1 MPKNEAARVR
11 QIYNQLMAE
20 RQPFIDLVSWNLS
33 KNGRLVCL
41 QTNAVPILDD
51 KNGLVGYRGMD
62 KDITE
67 RRYSETQILK
77 QNMLLEAINKLLQ
90 QSISDESDSELAASC
105 LHLAESLTDSQFGFI
120 GEVNARN
127 RLNTTSLSDPGWA
140 AGRLPKSNAPILI
153 NNMKIRGLWAEARN

>member
-11 QIYNQLMAE
+11 QIYSQRTAQ
-20 RQPFIDLVSWNLS
+20 RQPFIDLVNWNLS

-51 KNGLVGYRGMD
+51 DNGLIGYRGMD

-77 QNMLLEAINKLLQ
+77 QNMLLEAINKLFQ
-90 QSISDESDSELAASC
+90 KAISDESDSDLAAFC
-105 LHLAESLTDSQFGFI
+105 LHLAESLTDSKFGFI
-120 GEVNARN
+120 GELNAKD
-127 RLNTTSLSDPGWA
+127 RLDPIPFGD
-140 AGRLPKSNAPILI
+140 AGR
-153 NNMKIRGLWAEARN
+153 EA